1 MDFKGLFVWTFG
13 SVIRVI
19 QLISTLTIYLFRSFQ
34 SLRSWPIGF
43 WVITGFLQLL
53 GSRGS
58 LVFYLVLVSISFV
71 YASRNLV
78 PMGLRANTSDKKPT
92 PIYITKRTSG
102 LWEWLLQSFTQLLDQ
117 LDQQSSFVCVSISR
131 ITWINRSVIHFS
143 KQIAPNEYQVYRMN
157 ALSFILICSY
167 R

>member
-1 MDFKGLFVWTFG
+1 MDIKGLFVWTLG
-13 SVIRVI
+13 SVIQMI
-19 QLISTLTIYLFRSFQ
+19 QLISKLKKHFFCTFQ
-34 SLRSWPIGF
+34 SLRSWPIRSR
-43 WVITGFLQLL
+43 VITVFLQLL

-102 LWEWLLQSFTQLLDQ
+102 LWEWLLQSVTQWLDQ
-117 LDQQSSFVCVSISR
+117 LYQQSSFVCVSVFR
-131 ITWINRSVIHFS
+131 ITWITESVIQFS
-143 KQIAPNEYQVYRMN
+143 RQITPNN
-157 ALSFILICSY
+157 AKHIEWRFYHLL
-167 R
+167 